1 MKLVSLSEEVLGT
14 VVEIKLLEDSARLFP
29 LLFKRL
35 REIEGRFS
43 RFIDNSEL
51 SKLNANLG
59 KWQPASLE
67 YIYLLK
73 KSREFNEKTNGNFD
87 VTLKSTLDA
96 LGYDKDYSF
105 VEKQPV
111 ALSAEEKEPFLI
123 NEKDNQVLLN
133 KEIDF
138 GGIGKGYALDVLA
151 RVLEAQGVKHYYVNA
166 GGDIIAKR
174 GKDEAPWVIILEHP
188 DDSTMAIGTVELDGM
203 AIAASS
209 SNKRKWGEGLHHLI
223 DPKTKKPAFDVKAVF
238 VVTTTGI
245 EADAYTKAVFCT
257 KFSDAIELSKK
268 LPIEVLLISKENKI
282 YRSKGFKCQL
292 FA

>member
-1 MKLVSLSEEVLGT
+1 MVLVSKSQELLGT
-14 VVEIKLLEDSARLFP
+14 LIEIKLLEESSSVFP
-29 LLFKRL
+29 FLFKRL

-96 LGYDKDYSF
+96 LGYDKNYTFKPQQIVQSTDK
-105 VEKQPV
+105 E
-111 ALSAEEKEPFLI
+111 EPFLI
-123 NEKDNQVLLN
+123 DEQNSKVLLY

-151 RVLEAQGVKHYYVNA
+151 RVLEEQGVKHYYVNA

-174 GKDEAPWVIILEHP
+174 SKGKAPWVIILEHP

-209 SNKRKWGEGLHHLI
+209 GNKRKWGEGLHHLI
-223 DPKTKKPAFDVKAVF
+223 DPKTKKPACDVKAVF